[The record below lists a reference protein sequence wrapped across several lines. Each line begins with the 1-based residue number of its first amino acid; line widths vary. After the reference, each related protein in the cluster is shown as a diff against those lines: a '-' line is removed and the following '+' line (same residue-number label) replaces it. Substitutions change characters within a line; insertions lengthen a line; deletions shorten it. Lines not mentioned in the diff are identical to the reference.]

1 MNNTQ
6 KLFVIMV
13 LVLPLTGLAIGYTM
27 SLTFHVCPE
36 MDLMAISQVQ
46 RELCNR
52 GYPVAIDGIYGIE
65 TERAWKQWEKDEL
78 NKAGDYW
85 YRRMGGEE

>member
-1 MNNTQ
+1 MN
-6 KLFVIMV
+6 MV
-13 LVLPLTGLAIGYTM
+13 LVLPLMGYSIGYTVC
-27 SLTFHVCPE
+27 LTFHVCPE
-36 MDLMAISQVQ
+36 TDLMAISQVQ

-52 GYPVAIDGIYGIE
+52 GYPCAIDGIYGPE
-65 TERAWKQWEKDEL
+65 TASAWKRWEKDEL